1 MASGVFSDAGGFLM
15 DTSFADAVCQLE
27 DEVSA
32 ACHRASSALSDK
44 EISTELRRIADEL
57 EGQSGNERT

>member
-1 MASGVFSDAGGFLM
+1 M
-15 DTSFADAVCQLE
+15 DTSFADAVLRLE